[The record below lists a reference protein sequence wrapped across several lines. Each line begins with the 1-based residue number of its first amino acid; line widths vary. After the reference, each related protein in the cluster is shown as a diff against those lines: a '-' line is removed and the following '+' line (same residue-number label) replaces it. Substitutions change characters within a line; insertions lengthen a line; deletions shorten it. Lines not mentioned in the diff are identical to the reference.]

1 MENDVLINFLENA
14 ALTCSVDEDGHIYVS
29 EGLEFPVW
37 VINDL
42 ENNMI
47 VFSTFAKFN
56 AISKNEA
63 NEFCNHVSSEILT
76 PNFYVVSDDDT
87 THHLY
92 ANYVVYHDRDISPRN
107 LIRAVTRFS
116 AGFKLA
122 GSYDEDDY
130 FLP

>member
-1 MENDVLINFLENA
+1 MENDILIEFLENA

-37 VINDL
+37 VISDL

-47 VFSTFAKFN
+47 IFSTFAKLN
-56 AISKNEA
+56 EISKSDA
-63 NEFCNHVSSEILT
+63 HEFCNLVSKEILT
-76 PNFYVVSDDDT
+76 PNFYVVSDDDE

-92 ANYVVYHDRDISPRN
+92 ANYVIFHDGDLSPRN

-116 AGFKLA
+116 AGFKLCA
-122 GSYDEDDY
+122 SYDEDDY
-130 FLP
+130 YLH